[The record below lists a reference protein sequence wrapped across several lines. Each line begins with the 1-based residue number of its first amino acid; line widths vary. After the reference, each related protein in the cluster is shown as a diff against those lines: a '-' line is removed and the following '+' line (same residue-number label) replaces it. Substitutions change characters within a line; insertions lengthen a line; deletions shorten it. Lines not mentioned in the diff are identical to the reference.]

1 MKRHTWV
8 VAVVVLVLALG
19 LVLAACG
26 DDEETTTT
34 AAPDTTGTTAGTDTT
49 AAPGTDTTAAPG
61 TDTTA
66 ADLPTETLEIGA
78 LLQLTDWYSVVD
90 AGEKVDTEY
99 VAKMINDAGGIRAGG
114 KAYMVKLLMED
125 GKSSPDGNV
134 SAANKLVLDHKVK
147 FVLGPAAFFNVVTS
161 PIFEQAQVLHVASYN
176 ALQPGEMDENT
187 PMEFL
192 GMDPVAQQSLNLK
205 LLRQERPECQ
215 KILLCMEDQAS
226 TPYFL
231 PHFKELAKRMG
242 YELAN
247 NGEALLFSTQAE
259 DFSPI
264 AAQVKQI
271 DADAVW
277 FTIGTP
283 PAYCNIIKGARTLG
297 YDKPF
302 VFSQYPPTTVAL
314 LGAEAATNILH
325 SLAFA
330 YQAPG
335 NPKILDDI
343 FAMGDTERQWFGMM
357 PNSLYMLKHAIEAA
371 DSIDPIK
378 VKETWENMTEI
389 PSVYGTA
396 IPSGEQLYGLKN
408 HAWIYPSSTAEV
420 NNGQIEYLGWID
432 PEVTP

>member
-1 MKRHTWV
+1 MKRTKWV
-8 VAVVVLVLALG
+8 VGALLLVLALG
-19 LVLAACG
+19 LLLAACG
-26 DDEETTTT
+26 DTEETSTT
-34 AAPDTTGTTAGTDTT
+34 AAPATTAGPATTSGPATT
-49 AAPGTDTTAAPG
+49 AAPGSSDTTAGA
-61 TDTTA
+61 
-66 ADLPTETLEIGA
+66 LPTETLKVGA
-78 LLQLTDWYSVVD
+78 ILQLTDWYSVVD
-90 AGEKVDTEY
+90 AGEKGDTEF
-99 VAKMINDAGGIRAGG
+99 VAKMINDAGGIKAGG
-114 KAYMVKLLMED
+114 KAYMVELIEED

-134 SAANKLVLDHKVK
+134 AAANKLVLDDQVK
-147 FVLGPAAFFNVVTS
+147 FCLGPAAFFNVVTS

-176 ALQPGEMDENT
+176 ALQPGEMDAST
-187 PMEFL
+187 PLEFL

-205 LLRQERPECQ
+205 LLKQERPEV
-215 KILLCMEDQAS
+215 KTILLCMEDQAS
-226 TPYFL
+226 TPYFV
-231 PHFKELAKRMG
+231 PHFQALAERMG

-264 AAQVKQI
+264 AAQVNQI

-325 SLAFA
+325 TLAFA

-343 FAMGDTERQWFGMM
+343 FAMGDTQRQWFGMM
-357 PNSLYMLKHAIEAA
+357 PNSLYMLKYAIEAA
-371 DSIDPIK
+371 DSIEPIK
-378 VKETWENMTEI
+378 VKEAWEKMTEI
-389 PSVYGTA
+389 PSIYGTSK
-396 IPSGEQLYGLKN
+396 PSGNELYGLTN

-420 NNGQIEYLGWID
+420 TNGQIEYLGWID